1 MAMLGDR
8 NRARTWHVG
17 LALLVFAF
25 VLRGW
30 EFGNPVIHVDEQ
42 WYLLVG
48 DRMRNGARP
57 YLDLWDRKP
66 LGLFVIFAAIR
77 SLPGDG
83 VVAYQAVACLFAGA
97 TAWLV
102 ERCARAVGASRR
114 ASLAAGGA
122 YLLWLALLSGRG
134 GQSPVFYNLWVASAA
149 LLTLRL
155 PARSSARAVWWSGA
169 GACALAGLAI
179 QTKYTPAVEG
189 ALFGCAHLFYLRRVG
204 AGWSATVA
212 AAFAW
217 IALALLPTLAAAWSY
232 WRLGPVAWQAW
243 WFGNFASISLRR
255 GYPAAKIAMRLLGT
269 WVQLAPLV
277 VSAVLARRER
287 SPAVALAWA
296 WLAAAL
302 IAWAS
307 VGAFFDHYALPLL
320 PPLAVLAALA
330 WTPRPRLLLVSLAAA
345 LATLVVKAAV
355 RPDDAT
361 GGRAVA
367 AFVAAH
373 DGGGCPYVFAG
384 DSITYLLA
392 RACTPT
398 RYAFPSTLSYASEQ
412 GSTGVDEAAE
422 VRRIMARRPPA
433 VVTLTEPLAPW
444 NRDSLGVLRA
454 ALAHDYYPAFSAPEY
469 GTRAIVYL
477 RRSPKELKR

>member
-1 MAMLGDR
+1 MA
-8 NRARTWHVG
+8 
-17 LALLVFAF
+17 LAFL
-25 VLRGW
+25 LRGW

-48 DRMRNGARP
+48 DRMRDGAMP

-66 LGLFVIFAAIR
+66 LGLFVLFAAIR

-83 VVAYQAVACLFAGA
+83 VVAYQVVACLFAGA
-97 TAWLV
+97 TAWVV
-102 ERCARAVGASRR
+102 ERCARAVGASRG
-114 ASLAAGGA
+114 AALAAGAA

-134 GQSPVFYNLWVASAA
+134 GQSPVFYNLWSAGAA

-189 ALFGCAHLFYLRRVG
+189 AVFGCAHFFHLRRTG
-204 AGWSATVA
+204 AGWSATAA
-212 AAFAW
+212 AAFGW
-217 IALALLPTLAAAWSY
+217 IALALLPTLVAAWSY
-232 WRLGPVAWQAW
+232 WLLGPVAWQAW
-243 WFGNFASISLRR
+243 WFGNFGSISLRR
-255 GYPAAKIAMRLLGT
+255 AYPAAKIEMRLLGT
-269 WVQLAPLV
+269 WAQLAPLV
-277 VSAVLARRER
+277 VAALLARRDR
-287 SPAVALAWA
+287 SPAIAPAWA

-302 IAWAS
+302 VAWAS

-320 PPLAVLAALA
+320 PPLAVLASLA
-330 WTPRPRLLLVSLAAA
+330 WTRRPRLLLASLAAA
-345 LATLVVKAAV
+345 LATLDVKAAV
-355 RPDDAT
+355 RSDDAS
-361 GGRAVA
+361 GARAIA

-373 DGGGCPYVFAG
+373 DGGECPYVFAG
-384 DSITYLLA
+384 DAITYLLA
-392 RACTPT
+392 HACTPT

-412 GSTGVDEAAE
+412 GSTGIDEAAE

-433 VVTLTEPLAPW
+433 VVTLAEPLAPW

-454 ALAHDYYPAFSAPEY
+454 ALRRDYYPAFSAPEY

-477 RRSPKELKR
+477 RRSPKESKR